1 MENPERTLKRIPK
14 SGTHFSDP
22 DARQG
27 TMKRRDILG
36 GGLALGLAGS
46 VTPGLLN
53 ADPRPYGS
61 VWARTLK
68 SGPYTL
74 TGKFVQGGFAIGRA
88 EPRQEISVDGTAR
101 GLTSAQGDFVIGF
114 DRDAP
119 PMARLAIGSGPI
131 MDFEILRTPYDI
143 QRIDGLPPDQVSP
156 SDPAL
161 LARIA
166 RERDLKNTG
175 FASREDAA
183 WFTQPFQWPLRR
195 FVNSGRFGNQRIL
208 NGESKSPHYG
218 FDMAAPEGTPVY
230 APQTARVALA
240 EPDLHFEGGLILLD
254 HGQGLISMYLHLST
268 LTVKAG
274 DLVTKGQIIG
284 QVGQKGRATGPHLCW
299 RLKWRD
305 RALDPSLW
313 VASGAS

>member
-1 MENPERTLKRIPK
+1 MESSERTLKRITE
-14 SGTHFSDP
+14 SGTHFSDS
-22 DARQG
+22 DARQAA
-27 TMKRRDILG
+27 MKRRHILG
-36 GGLALGLAGS
+36 GGLALGLVGLIA
-46 VTPGLLN
+46 PGLAR

-68 SGPYTL
+68 GGPYNL
-74 TGKFVQGGFAIGRA
+74 TGKFVQSGFATGRA
-88 EPRQEISVDGTAR
+88 EPRQEIILDGTAR
-101 GLTSAQGDFVIGF
+101 GLTSEQGDFVIGF

-119 PMARLAIGSGPI
+119 PMARLAIGSGPA
-131 MDFEILRTPYDI
+131 MDFEVLRTPYDI

-156 SDPAL
+156 TDPAL
-161 LARIA
+161 LERIA
-166 RERDLKNTG
+166 RERDLKNIG
-175 FASREDAA
+175 FASREDAT
-183 WFTQPFQWPLRR
+183 WFARPFVWPLRH
-195 FVNSGRFGNQRIL
+195 FVNTGRFGNQRVL
-208 NGESKSPHYG
+208 NGEAKSPHYG
-218 FDMAAPEGTPVY
+218 FDMAAAEGTPVY
-230 APQTARVALA
+230 APQTGRVTLA

-274 DLVTKGQIIG
+274 DLVTQGQIIG

-313 VASGAS
+313 VVSQA